1 MSNMSYCRFQNTL
14 SDLADCAEA
23 VEAREELS
31 REESRARRYLFGLMA
46 NMMEEIGVTIDRDEL
61 ERGIQALETDSE
73 E

>member
-31 REESRARRYLFGLMA
+31 REESRARRYLFEMMA
-46 NMMEEIGVTIDRDEL
+46 NMMEEIGVDLDRHSLDNAL
-61 ERGIQALETDSE
+61 DALESDH
-73 E
+73 